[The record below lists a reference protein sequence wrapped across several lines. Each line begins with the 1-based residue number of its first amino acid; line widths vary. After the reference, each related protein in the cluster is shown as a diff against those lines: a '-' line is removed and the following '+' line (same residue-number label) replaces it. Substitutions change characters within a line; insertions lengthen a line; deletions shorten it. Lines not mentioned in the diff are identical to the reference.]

1 VNSLHGFLA
10 RWSAAHGGIEPRGL
24 VLGWLR
30 VVFVAVR
37 PLARRRVP
45 PWVLT
50 AASGVCGVAVPVCV
64 LGGRWFLVVGAV
76 LAVVCALLDGL
87 DGAVA
92 VLTDTATPW
101 GRVLDPLVDRIGDVA
116 FLVALVLAG
125 APGWLAVGVGVL
137 TLLQESVR
145 SSARLDD
152 VGVVSVWERP
162 SRVIVTALGLLGAAL
177 TPALPVATIAVA
189 IAAVLAVVGFTQ
201 VLVTVRRRLWPPAL

>member
-1 VNSLHGFLA
+1 MNDFLG

-30 VVFVAVR
+30 LVAVVAR
-37 PLARRRVP
+37 PFARRGVP
-45 PWVLT
+45 PTALT
-50 AASGVCGVAVPVCV
+50 VASLLCGAAVPVAA
-64 LGGRWFLVVGAV
+64 LFGRWWFLLGAA

-92 VLTDTATPW
+92 RLTDTATAW

-145 SSARLDD
+145 ASARLPD

-162 SRVIVTALGLLGAAL
+162 SRVIATSLGLLGAAVSP
-177 TPALPVATIAVA
+177 TVPAAAIAMVL
-189 IAAVLAVVGFTQ
+189 AAVLAVVGFTQ
-201 VLVTVRRRLWPPAL
+201 VLVTVYRRLRT

>member
-1 VNSLHGFLA
+1 MNGFLA

-30 VVFVAVR
+30 LISVLVG
-37 PLARRRVP
+37 PLARRGVP

-50 AASGVCGVAVPVCV
+50 ALSCLCGVAVPLWV
-64 LGGRWFLVVGAV
+64 LAGFPVVGAV
-76 LAVVCALLDGL
+76 FVVLCAVLDGL

-92 VLTDTATPW
+92 VLTDTATAW

-116 FLVALVLAG
+116 FLAALVLAG
-125 APGWLAVGVGVL
+125 APGWVAVGVGTL

-145 SSARLDD
+145 SSARLPD

-162 SRVIVTALGLLGAAL
+162 SRVIVTALGLLGTAVS
-177 TPALPVATIAVA
+177 PSLPVATIAIV

-201 VLVTVRRRLWPPAL
+201 VLVTVRRRLGSM

>member
-1 VNSLHGFLA
+1 MNTFLA
-10 RWSAAHGGIEPRGL
+10 RWSAAHGGIEPSGL

-30 VVFVAVR
+30 VVYVLVG

-50 AASGVCGVAVPVCV
+50 ALSGLCGLAVPLWV
-64 LGGRWFLVVGAV
+64 LAGLPLVGAV
-76 LAVVCALLDGL
+76 FAVLCALLDGL

-92 VLTDTATPW
+92 VLTDTVTAW
-101 GRVLDPLVDRIGDVA
+101 GRVLDPLVDRVGDVA

-125 APGWLAVGVGVL
+125 APGWLAVGVGTL

-145 SSARLDD
+145 ASARLPD

-162 SRVIVTALGLLGAAL
+162 SRVIVTALGLVGVVVS
-177 TPALPVATIAVA
+177 PALPVATIAVVV
-189 IAAVLAVVGFTQ
+189 AAVLAVVGFVQ
-201 VLVTVRRRLWPPAL
+201 VLVTVFRRLRA

>member
-1 VNSLHGFLA
+1 MKDFLA
-10 RWSAAHGGIEPRGL
+10 RWSAAHGGIEPRGF

-30 VVFVAVR
+30 IVHVVAR

-50 AASGVCGVAVPVCV
+50 TASAICGVAVPLAV
-64 LGGRWFLVVGAV
+64 LAGRWGALAGAV

-92 VLTDTATPW
+92 VLTDTASAW
-101 GRVLDPLVDRIGDVA
+101 GRVLDPLVDRLGDVA

-145 SSARLDD
+145 ASARLPD

-162 SRVIVTALGLLGAAL
+162 SRVIVVSLGLLGTVVSPGL
-177 TPALPVATIAVA
+177 PAATIAVS

-201 VLVTVRRRLWPPAL
+201 VVVTVYRRLRADPT

>member
-1 VNSLHGFLA
+1 MTSFPEFPDHLR

-30 VVFVAVR
+30 VVHVLVR

-50 AASGVCGVAVPVCV
+50 LASLVCGVAVPSAV
-64 LGGRWFLVVGAV
+64 LLGRWGVVLGAV
-76 LAVVCALLDGL
+76 LAVLCALLDGL

-92 VLTDTATPW
+92 VLTDTATAW
-101 GRVLDPLVDRIGDVA
+101 GRVLDQLVDRVGDVA

-125 APGWLAVGVGVL
+125 APGWLAVGVGTL

-145 SSARLDD
+145 ASAALPE

-162 SRVIVTALGLLGAAL
+162 SRVIVTALGLLGTAL
-177 TPALPVATIAVA
+177 TPGLPVATIAVV
-189 IAAVLAVVGFTQ
+189 IAAVLAVVGFVQ
-201 VLVTVRRRLWPPAL
+201 VVVTVFRRLRT

>member
-1 VNSLHGFLA
+1 MSSLPGFLA
-10 RWSAAHGGIEPRGL
+10 RWSAAHGGIEPSGL

-30 VVFVAVR
+30 VVFVLVR
-37 PLARRRVP
+37 PLAERRVP

-50 AASGVCGVAVPVCV
+50 MLSCLCGVAVPLWV
-64 LGGRWFLVVGAV
+64 LGGLPVVGAV
-76 LAVVCALLDGL
+76 SAVLCALLDGL

-92 VLTDTATPW
+92 VLTDTATDW

-116 FLVALVLAG
+116 FLTALVLAG
-125 APGWLAVGVGVL
+125 APGWLAVGVGTL

-145 SSARLDD
+145 ASARLPD

-162 SRVIVTALGLLGAAL
+162 SRVIVTALGLLGTAVS
-177 TPALPVATIAVA
+177 PQLPVATIAVA

-201 VLVTVRRRLWPPAL
+201 VLVTVFRRLR

>member
-1 VNSLHGFLA
+1 VNDFLA

-30 VVFVAVR
+30 LVFVLVR

-45 PWVLT
+45 PWVVT
-50 AASGVCGVAVPVCV
+50 AASGVCGVVVPVCV
-64 LGGRWFLVVGAV
+64 LGGRWFLLVGAV

-92 VLTDTATPW
+92 VLTDTASAW
-101 GRVLDPLVDRIGDVA
+101 GRVLDPLVDRVGDVA
-116 FLVALVLAG
+116 FLVALVLVG
-125 APGWLAVGVGVL
+125 APGVLAVGVGTL

-145 SSARLDD
+145 ASALLDD

-162 SRVIVTALGLLGAAL
+162 SRVIVTALGLLGAAV
-177 TPALPVATIAVA
+177 TPTVPAAA
-189 IAAVLAVVGFTQ
+189 IALVIATVLSVVGFTQ
-201 VLVTVRRRLWPPAL
+201 VLVTVRRRLRL

>member
-1 VNSLHGFLA
+1 MNDSLG

-30 VVFVAVR
+30 LVGVAAR
-37 PLARRRVP
+37 PFARRGVP
-45 PWVLT
+45 PTALT
-50 AASGVCGVAVPVCV
+50 VASLVCGVAVPVAA
-64 LGGRWFLVVGAV
+64 LFGRWWFLLGAV

-92 VLTDTATPW
+92 RLTDTATAW
-101 GRVLDPLVDRIGDVA
+101 GRVLDPLVDRVGDVA

-125 APGWLAVGVGVL
+125 APGWLAVVVGVL

-145 SSARLDD
+145 ASARLPD

-162 SRVIVTALGLLGAAL
+162 SRVIATSLGLLGAAVSP
-177 TPALPVATIAVA
+177 TVPGAAIAMVL
-189 IAAVLAVVGFTQ
+189 AAVLAVVGFVQ
-201 VLVTVRRRLWPPAL
+201 VLVTVYRRLM

>member
-1 VNSLHGFLA
+1 VTDLPEHLR

-30 VVFVAVR
+30 IVHVLVR
-37 PLARRRVP
+37 PFVRWRVP
-45 PWVLT
+45 PSALT
-50 AASGVCGVAVPVCV
+50 VASGLCGVAVPLAV
-64 LGGRWFLVVGAV
+64 LLGRWWLVAAAVLVV
-76 LAVVCALLDGL
+76 LCALLDGL

-92 VLTDTATPW
+92 VLTDTASAW
-101 GRVLDPLVDRIGDVA
+101 GRVLDPLTDRIGDVA

-145 SSARLDD
+145 ASAHLPD

-162 SRVIVTALGLLGAAL
+162 SRVIVTALGLVGAAV
-177 TPALPVATIAVA
+177 TPSLPVATIAVT

-201 VLVTVRRRLWPPAL
+201 VVVTVYRRLRT

>member
-1 VNSLHGFLA
+1 MSDLADFLA
-10 RWSAAHGGIEPRGL
+10 RWSRAHGGITPRGF

-30 VVFVAVR
+30 IVHVVAR

-50 AASGVCGVAVPVCV
+50 TASAICGLAVPLAV
-64 LGGRWFLVVGAV
+64 LAGRWGALAGAV

-92 VLTDTATPW
+92 VLTDTASAW
-101 GRVLDPLVDRIGDVA
+101 GRVLDPLVDRLGDVA

-145 SSARLDD
+145 ATARLPD

-162 SRVIVTALGLLGAAL
+162 SRVIVVSLGLLGTVVSPGL
-177 TPALPVATIAVA
+177 PAATIAVS

-201 VLVTVRRRLWPPAL
+201 VVVTVYRRLRA

>member
-1 VNSLHGFLA
+1 MTSLPRFLA

-24 VLGWLR
+24 VLAWLR

-37 PLARRRVP
+37 PLARRGVP

-50 AASGVCGVAVPVCV
+50 ALSCLCGVGVPLWV
-64 LGGRWFLVVGAV
+64 LAGFPVVGALFVV
-76 LAVVCALLDGL
+76 LCALLDGL

-92 VLTDTATPW
+92 VLTDTATAW

-125 APGWLAVGVGVL
+125 APGWLAVGVGTL

-145 SSARLDD
+145 ASARLPD

-162 SRVIVTALGLLGAAL
+162 SRVIVAALGLLGTAV
-177 TPALPVATIAVA
+177 TPWLPVATIAVT

-201 VLVTVRRRLWPPAL
+201 VLVTVRRRLRT